1 MKTMFNRQ
9 TPIKIID
16 RHCGSGKTTAMIEG
30 FGNDNNYLVVVP
42 YVTEIER
49 VIRQSTKVTFVQ
61 PNKEDNNERTKCESL
76 RQLLRSGSNVVTSHA
91 LHELMLPIVN
101 EGLLDNYHIIIDE
114 VPNVASN
121 EFSLSKR
128 SVEEFYISNGY
139 IDVEPMTGL
148 IRPTLKWYDNRD
160 EVKDTLNT
168 KLIRSAEGGCLYLQD
183 NSQFIEAMPK
193 ALLVAGLSTTIM
205 TYKAEGSMLLPYLR
219 KLELPFVVANDNEVE
234 DVSFRQKASELIT
247 IESFMPNTDFKF
259 THTEQTQKLKDCRYT
274 GKVSKALNNLRSR
287 QLKNVPIENVMITCS
302 KVA

>member
-1 MKTMFNRQ
+1 MKTMINRQ

-30 FGNDNNYLVVVP
+30 FSNDNNYLVVVP
-42 YVTEIER
+42 YVREIER

-61 PNKEDNNERTKCESL
+61 PNEEDNDDRTKRESL
-76 RQLLRSGSNVVTSHA
+76 RQLLSSGCNVVTSHA

-121 EFSLSKR
+121 EFSLSRR

-139 IDVEPMTGL
+139 IDVEPITDL

-219 KLELPFVVANDNEVE
+219 KLELPFAVANDNEVE
-234 DVSFRQKASELIT
+234 DVSFRQKA
-247 IESFMPNTDFKF
+247 
-259 THTEQTQKLKDCRYT
+259 
-274 GKVSKALNNLRSR
+274 
-287 QLKNVPIENVMITCS
+287 
-302 KVA
+302 